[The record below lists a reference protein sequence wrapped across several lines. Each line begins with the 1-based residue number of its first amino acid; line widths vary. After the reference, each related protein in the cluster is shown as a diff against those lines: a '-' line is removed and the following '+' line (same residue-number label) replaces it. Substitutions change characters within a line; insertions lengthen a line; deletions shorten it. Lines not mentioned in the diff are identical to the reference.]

1 MMPGGA
7 PDTNRVWRYACP
19 QMVVAFR
26 SELPYDNAIMNSP
39 YVDPELVIVFD
50 SNQESE
56 AMVVHGLLTSAGI
69 DSVLLSLEAA
79 RDVLP
84 GVGGVV
90 VKVSAAQ
97 ADEARQIIAE
107 STDVFTEEE
116 DEELENESA
125 AEKSGE

>member
-1 MMPGGA
+1 
-7 PDTNRVWRYACP
+7 
-19 QMVVAFR
+19 
-26 SELPYDNAIMNSP
+26 MNSP

-56 AMVVHGLLTSAGI
+56 AMVVHGLLVSAGI

-90 VKVSAAQ
+90 VKVNAAQ

-107 STDVFTEEE
+107 STQVFTGKS
-116 DEELENESA
+116 DEELESESA
-125 AEKSGE
+125 TERGSEKS